1 MVLMLKLHLIRV
13 ESGNVGLNPRGMN
26 AKLVLSIECRGRGKY
41 YIKNIFDNY
50 FERSLVAGNL
60 T

>member
-1 MVLMLKLHLIRV
+1 
-13 ESGNVGLNPRGMN
+13 MN